1 MVIYSAPMARTELL
15 IDGRWVQG
23 GGDAPIAV
31 HSPGSGEH
39 LADVSTASVADVDA
53 TVATARAAQVVLEAM
68 PPFERAAL
76 LHATADLLDERAED
90 LARQLTSEQGKP
102 IATEARGEIEESAEI
117 FRWAAEEVKRLET
130 PVLPGADPNKKV
142 MTFRRANGVYAC
154 ITPWNF
160 PMNIPAELL
169 APGLGG
175 GNAVILKPSD
185 FTPLTGAALVEAC
198 HDAGFPA
205 GSISLLHGAGDIGA
219 ALVGHDGVDAIAFVG
234 SMETADRIV
243 RTAGLK
249 RTLIEASGNGPQIV
263 CDDADLEAAAEAA
276 VYGAEFASG
285 QCCVATERLLV
296 QESVHDELLA
306 LVLTRAGQC
315 RLGDPHDESTTLGPL
330 NNEAVAAKMDSHLA
344 DAADRGYEVVL
355 GGERSSGFPTDL
367 YYPLTVVDGVD
378 PDGLLFTD
386 ESFGPVLP
394 ITTFRDDAEALAL
407 ANSSPLGLQASVF
420 TSSLTRSFRYIDGLR
435 AGTVVVN
442 DSTCFWEPHPP
453 FGGASGTKTG
463 WGRIGGKYTLLDMT
477 DLRAA
482 IIDVSKTRG

>member
-1 MVIYSAPMARTELL
+1 MARTELL
-15 IDGRWVQG
+15 IGGQWVEG
-23 GGDAPIAV
+23 GGDEPLV
-31 HSPGSGEH
+31 VTSPSSGER
-39 LADVSTASVADVDA
+39 LAEVSTATAADVDA
-53 TVATARAAQVVLEAM
+53 TVAAAREAQVVLEAM
-68 PPFERAAL
+68 PPFERAEL
-76 LHATADLLDERAED
+76 LHATADLLDRRAED

-142 MTFRRANGVYAC
+142 LTFRRANGVYAC

-175 GNAVILKPSD
+175 GNAVILKPSE

-198 HDAGFPA
+198 LDAGFPPGA
-205 GSISLLHGAGDIGA
+205 ISVLQGGGDVGG
-219 ALVGHDGVDAIAFVG
+219 ALVSHEGVDAVAFVG

-243 RTAGLK
+243 RSAGLK

-263 CDDADLEAAAEAA
+263 CDDADLEAAADAA

-296 QESVHDELLA
+296 QESVHDELREL
-306 LVLTRAGQC
+306 LVARAGQVV
-315 RLGDPHDESTTLGPL
+315 LGDPHDEATTLGPL
-330 NNEAVAAKMDSHLA
+330 NNEPVAAKMDAHLA
-344 DAADRGYEVVL
+344 DAADRGYDVVL
-355 GGERSSGFPTDL
+355 GGTRADGWPTDL
-367 YYPLTVVDGVD
+367 YYPLTIVDGVGT
-378 PDGLLFTD
+378 DGLLFTD
-386 ESFGPVLP
+386 ESFGPVVP
-394 ITTFRDDAEALAL
+394 MTTFRDDEEALAL
-407 ANSSPLGLQASVF
+407 ANSSPLGLQAAVF
-420 TSSLTRSFRYIDGLR
+420 TSSLTRSFRYIDRLQ

-482 IIDVSKTRG
+482 VIDVSKTRG

>member
-1 MVIYSAPMARTELL
+1 MAHTELL
-15 IDGRWVQG
+15 IAGEWVDGR
-23 GGDAPIAV
+23 GDQPLSV
-31 HSPGSGEH
+31 HSPATGDH
-39 LADVSTASVADVDA
+39 LADVSVANDADVDA
-53 TVATARAAQVVLEAM
+53 TVAAAREAQVALEAM
-68 PPFERAAL
+68 PPFERADR
-76 LHATADLLDERAED
+76 LHRVADHLEARAEE
-90 LARQLTSEQGKP
+90 LARQLTTEQGKP

-130 PVLPGADPNKKV
+130 PVLPGADPDKKV
-142 MTFRRANGVYAC
+142 LTFRRANGVYAV

-175 GNAVILKPSD
+175 GNAVILKPSE

-198 HDAGFPA
+198 LDADFPP
-205 GSISLLHGAGDIGA
+205 GSISILQGGGDVGGR
-219 ALVGHDGVDAIAFVG
+219 LVSHDGVDAVAFVG
-234 SMETADRIV
+234 SMQTADRIV
-243 RTAGLK
+243 RAAGLK

-296 QESVHDELLA
+296 QESVHDELLELILA
-306 LVLTRAGQC
+306 RAGRC
-315 RLGDPHDESTTLGPL
+315 VLGDPLDEATTLGPL
-330 NNEAVAAKMDSHLA
+330 NNEPVAAKMDTHLA
-344 DAADRGYEVVL
+344 DAADRGYEVL
-355 GGERSSGFPTDL
+355 AGGARADGWPTDL
-367 YYPLTVVDGVD
+367 YYPLTVVDGVGAE
-378 PDGLLFTD
+378 GLLFTD
-386 ESFGPVLP
+386 ESFGPVVPL
-394 ITTFRDDAEALAL
+394 TTFRDDEDAIAL
-407 ANSSPLGLQASVF
+407 ANSSPLGLQAAVF
-420 TSSLTRSFRYIDGLR
+420 TSSLTRSFRYIDRLN
-435 AGTVVVN
+435 AGTVIVN

-482 IIDVSKTRG
+482 VIDVKKTRG